1 MKEEKQKLK
10 TMIEEVTNERVEKIF
25 EMQKTFFASQETK
38 DLSFRLE
45 KLKKLKAAIKKYEDK
60 ILNALYQDL
69 HKSPEEA
76 YLTEIS
82 VVLQE
87 LDHHIKNLKKWAK
100 PEKVS
105 TPLYLKPSRSRIIYE
120 PLGVSLIIAPW
131 NYPFQLLMNPLVG
144 AISSG
149 CCAVLK
155 PSPDTPETAKVM
167 EELIGE
173 IFASEYVTVVQGGKE
188 ANQLL
193 LKKPFDF
200 IFFTGSSRVGK
211 IIMKAAAEHL
221 TPVVLE
227 LGGKSP
233 CIVDKDAK
241 LDIAAKR
248 IAWGKTI
255 NAGQTCIAP
264 DYLLVHDSIKDEI
277 ISKIGEQFKNLYGE
291 NIRES
296 EYYPRIVHKNAAE
309 RLAGLLKH
317 GKVTIGGEVDI
328 EERYI
333 APTILEDVQ
342 MNSPLMD
349 EEIFGPILP
358 VISFTDLQD
367 ALDFVNSKEKPLAF
381 YYFGK
386 DHEAKKILQK
396 TTSGGGGINDTI
408 LHIANHEMPFGGVGY
423 SGIGKYH
430 GKHSFL
436 SFSNARAVISSP
448 TWVDIPFKYP
458 PFRNFKFLKK
468 LI

>member
-1 MKEEKQKLK
+1 MEE
-10 TMIEEVTNERVEKIF
+10 ISSERVEEIF
-25 EMQKTFFASQETK
+25 SKQKRYFAAQKTKEVK
-38 DLSFRLE
+38 FRLE
-45 KLKKLKAAIKKYEDK
+45 QLKKLKAAIKNYEDR
-60 ILNALYQDL
+60 ILEALYRDL
-69 HKSPEEA
+69 GKSGEEA

-82 VVLQE
+82 VVLNE
-87 LDHHIKNLKKWAK
+87 VSHHLKNLKNWTK

-105 TPLYLKPSRSRIIYE
+105 TPIYLKPSRSKIIYE

-131 NYPFQLLMNPLVG
+131 NYPYQLLMNPLVG
-144 AISSG
+144 AISAG
-149 CCAVLK
+149 CCAILK
-155 PSPDTPETAKVM
+155 PSPDTPATAEVM
-167 EELIGE
+167 EELIKE
-173 IFASEYVTVVQGGKE
+173 IFEEDYVAVAQGGKE

-211 IIMKAAAEHL
+211 IIMKAAAEYL

-233 CIVDKDAK
+233 CIVDEDAN
-241 LDIAAKR
+241 LEVASKR

-264 DYLLVHDSIKDEI
+264 DYLLVHEQVKDEFM
-277 ISKIGEQFKNLYGE
+277 KKLGEQFHNLYGE
-291 NIRES
+291 DIGRS
-296 EYYPRIVHKNAAE
+296 KYYPRIVHEAAAE
-309 RLAGLLKH
+309 RLKGLLKD
-317 GKVTIGGEVDI
+317 GKIFSGGETNT
-328 EERYI
+328 EQRYVE
-333 APTILEDVQ
+333 PTILDEVELD
-342 MNSPLMD
+342 SPLMQ

-358 VISFTDLQD
+358 VLTFRDLQE
-367 ALDFVNSKEKPLAF
+367 AIDFVNKKEKSLAF

-386 DHEAKKILQK
+386 EHEKKKVLQK

-436 SFSNARAVISSP
+436 SFSNARAVITSP
-448 TWVDIPFKYP
+448 TWIDIPFKYP
-458 PFRNFKFLKK
+458 PFRNFKFIKR
-468 LI
+468 II

>member
-1 MKEEKQKLK
+1 
-10 TMIEEVTNERVEKIF
+10 MIDEVTSERVEELF
-25 EMQKTFFASQETK
+25 REQKRFFTSQETK
-38 DLSFRLE
+38 SIAFRLD
-45 KLKKLKAAIKKYEDK
+45 KLKKLKAAIKKYEER
-60 ILNALYQDL
+60 ILEALYRDL

-82 VVLQE
+82 VVLHE

-100 PEKVS
+100 PEKVK
-105 TPLYLKPSRSRIIYE
+105 TPLYLKPSRSRIVYE

-149 CCAVLK
+149 CCTVLK
-155 PSPDTPETAKVM
+155 PSPDTPETARVM
-167 EELIGE
+167 EALIE
-173 IFASEYVTVVQGGKE
+173 TSFASEYITVAQGGKE

-233 CIVDKDAK
+233 CIVDRDAK
-241 LDIAAKR
+241 LDITAKR

-264 DYLLVHDSIKDEI
+264 DYLLVHESVKEALIT
-277 ISKIGEQFKNLYGE
+277 KIGQQFKNLYGE
-291 NIRES
+291 DISKSN
-296 EYYPRIVHKNAAE
+296 YYPKIVHKNAAE
-309 RLAGLLKH
+309 RLQGLMNY
-317 GKVTIGGEVDI
+317 GTVRTGGEVDI
-328 EERYI
+328 EKRFV
-333 APTILEDVQ
+333 APTILEEVQ
-342 MNSPLMD
+342 MDSPLME

-358 VISFTDLQD
+358 VIPYNDLQE
-367 ALDFVNSKEKPLAF
+367 AIDFVNSKEKPLAF

-386 DHEAKKILQK
+386 GYDEKKVLQK

-408 LHIANHEMPFGGVGY
+408 LHIANQEMPFGGVGY

-436 SFSNARAVISSP
+436 SFSNARAVINTP
-448 TWVDIPFKYP
+448 TWIDIPFKYP
-458 PFRNFKFLKK
+458 PFKNFGFIKRF
-468 LI
+468 I